1 MRGCP
6 AIPRHFDVMSRTIT
20 TWAGPH
26 DGRPFT
32 VGVAATDDTRSMVN
46 RSSRR
51 RSVLI
56 GVMLSAVIG
65 GCVQP
70 AIAAPV
76 RDAGDQAGT
85 FRKSPVLSTEQD
97 VAQALSASLRDPRW
111 REQIRTAALG
121 GADVDLQAL
130 ASSTA
135 APEGRNLFASVS
147 AADHRVAALKG
158 LPASTGSLLRV
169 RLGAP
174 SMRSHLKAG
183 VTPWIAVAAADDDA
197 KTITAYD
204 SQGHAHA
211 VDTARVP
218 ERPLYI
224 LDIDVT
230 KAHRAGLKV
239 LQKAF
244 ADKDLTSLP
253 SSKAANRAEAASTA
267 GWWATKVTAVE
278 VNDDQE
284 PWFKGAA
291 EMFSLVTG
299 FGQDGTARVDS
310 VDMPYLDY
318 DGTVYYPNQILV
330 NWSNYKYNLA
340 DVVMMEDDD
349 GTNYRALAQAIT
361 TALLTVTD
369 QGTYIPLVNAVL
381 SAIPD
386 SWFTD
391 DPDYVESWYTLAQNS
406 TGRLNGASG
415 NGWMT
420 VEPYF
425 VEEF

>member
-1 MRGCP
+1 
-6 AIPRHFDVMSRTIT
+6 
-20 TWAGPH
+20 
-26 DGRPFT
+26 
-32 VGVAATDDTRSMVN
+32 MVS
-46 RSSRR
+46 RSSKRR
-51 RSVLI
+51 GVLI
-56 GVMLSAVIG
+56 GMMLCAVIG

-76 RDAGDQAGT
+76 RDAGDQAT
-85 FRKSPVLSTEQD
+85 AFRKSPVRTAEQRI
-97 VAQALSASLRDPRW
+97 ARALSASLRDPRW
-111 REQIRTAALG
+111 REQVRAAALG
-121 GADVDLQAL
+121 TGDVDLQAL
-130 ASSTA
+130 TSRTA
-135 APEGRNLFASVS
+135 DPAGRNLHASVS
-147 AADHRVAALKG
+147 AADRRIAGLKG

-174 SMRSHLKAG
+174 SMRPHLRAG
-183 VTPWIAVAAADDDA
+183 ATPWIAVAATGDDA
-197 KTITAYD
+197 KNLTAYD
-204 SQGHAHA
+204 SRGHAHT
-211 VDTARVP
+211 VGTAHVP
-218 ERPLYI
+218 DRPLYI

-230 KAHRAGLKV
+230 KAHRAGLQV

-244 ADKDLTSLP
+244 ADKGLTSLP
-253 SSKAANRAEAASTA
+253 SKAANSTRAASA
-267 GWWATKVTAVE
+267 GGWWATKVTAVE

>member
-1 MRGCP
+1 
-6 AIPRHFDVMSRTIT
+6 
-20 TWAGPH
+20 
-26 DGRPFT
+26 
-32 VGVAATDDTRSMVN
+32 
-46 RSSRR
+46 
-51 RSVLI
+51 
-56 GVMLSAVIG
+56 MLFAVIG

-111 REQIRTAALG
+111 REQIRAAALG

-244 ADKDLTSLP
+244 ADKGLTSLL
-253 SSKAANRAEAASTA
+253 SSKAANGVDAASTA

-299 FGQDGTARVDS
+299 FGQDGKARVDS

-318 DGTVYYPNQILV
+318 GGTVYFPNQILV

-386 SWFTD
+386 GWFTD

>member
-1 MRGCP
+1 
-6 AIPRHFDVMSRTIT
+6 MSR
-20 TWAGPH
+20 
-26 DGRPFT
+26 
-32 VGVAATDDTRSMVN
+32 
-46 RSSRR
+46 SSKRR
-51 RSVLI
+51 GVLI
-56 GVMLSAVIG
+56 GVMLCAVIG
-65 GCVQP
+65 GAVQP

-76 RDAGDQAGT
+76 RDTGDQAT
-85 FRKSPVLSTEQD
+85 PFRKSPVGSTEQEI
-97 VAQALSASLRDPRW
+97 ARALSGSLRDPQW
-111 REQIRTAALG
+111 REQVRAAALG
-121 GADVDLQAL
+121 TEDVDLQAL
-130 ASSTA
+130 AGRAA
-135 APEGRNLFASVS
+135 APAGRNLFASVS
-147 AADHRVAALKG
+147 AADRRIAGLKG

-174 SMRSHLKAG
+174 SMRSNLNAE

-197 KTITAYD
+197 KSITAYD
-204 SQGHAHA
+204 SQGRAHA

-218 ERPLYI
+218 GRPLYV

-244 ADKDLTSLP
+244 ADKGLTSLP
-253 SSKAANRAEAASTA
+253 KATESVDAANRADAASAA

-284 PWFKGAA
+284 PWFKGSA

-299 FGQDGTARVDS
+299 FGQDGAARVDS

-406 TGRLNGASG
+406 SGRLNGASG

-425 VEEF
+425 VEQF

>member
-1 MRGCP
+1 
-6 AIPRHFDVMSRTIT
+6 
-20 TWAGPH
+20 
-26 DGRPFT
+26 
-32 VGVAATDDTRSMVN
+32 MVN
-46 RSSRR
+46 RSGKR

-56 GVMLSAVIG
+56 GVMLSAVVG
-65 GCVQP
+65 GSLQP
-70 AIAAPV
+70 ALAAPV
-76 RDAGDQAGT
+76 RDAGDRAT
-85 FRKSPVLSTEQD
+85 TARTSPVLSTEQD
-97 VAQALSASLRDPRW
+97 IARDLSASLRDPQW
-111 REQIRTAALG
+111 RERIRAAALG
-121 GADVDLQAL
+121 GEDVDLQAL
-130 ASSTA
+130 ARSTA
-135 APEGRNLFASVS
+135 APEGRNLLASVA
-147 AADHRVAALKG
+147 AADRHIAALKG

-174 SMRSHLKAG
+174 SMRSHLKADA
-183 VTPWIAVAAADDDA
+183 TPWIAVAAAADDA
-197 KTITAYD
+197 RTITAYD
-204 SQGHAHA
+204 GQGHAHA
-211 VDTARVP
+211 VGTAQVP
-218 ERPLYI
+218 DRPLYI

-244 ADKDLTSLP
+244 ADNGLTSLP
-253 SSKAANRAEAASTA
+253 SKAADGARTAATA

-299 FGQDGTARVDS
+299 FGQDGAARVDS

-425 VEEF
+425 VEQF

>member
-1 MRGCP
+1 
-6 AIPRHFDVMSRTIT
+6 
-20 TWAGPH
+20 
-26 DGRPFT
+26 
-32 VGVAATDDTRSMVN
+32 MVN

-85 FRKSPVLSTEQD
+85 FRTSPVLSTEQD
-97 VAQALSASLRDPRW
+97 VAKALSASLRDPRW
-111 REQIRTAALG
+111 REQIRAAALG
-121 GADVDLQAL
+121 GADVDLQGL
-130 ASSTA
+130 TSSTA
-135 APEGRNLFASVS
+135 TPEGRDLFASVS

-174 SMRSHLKAG
+174 SMRSRLKAG

-211 VDTARVP
+211 VDTARIP

-239 LQKAF
+239 LQEAF
-244 ADKDLTSLP
+244 ADKSLTSLP
-253 SSKAANRAEAASTA
+253 SSKAANSSNAASMA

-278 VNDDQE
+278 VNDDKE

-318 DGTVYYPNQILV
+318 DGTIYYPNQILV

>member
-1 MRGCP
+1 
-6 AIPRHFDVMSRTIT
+6 
-20 TWAGPH
+20 
-26 DGRPFT
+26 
-32 VGVAATDDTRSMVN
+32 MVS
-46 RSSRR
+46 RSSKRR
-51 RSVLI
+51 GVLI
-56 GVMLSAVIG
+56 GVMLCAVVVG
-65 GCVQP
+65 AVQP

-76 RDAGDQAGT
+76 RDAGDQAAPS
-85 FRKSPVLSTEQD
+85 RKSPVGATEQEIARALST
-97 VAQALSASLRDPRW
+97 SLRDPRW
-111 REQIRTAALG
+111 REQVRAAALG
-121 GADVDLQAL
+121 TGDVDLQAL
-130 ASSTA
+130 ARGTA
-135 APEGRNLFASVS
+135 APRGRDLLATVS
-147 AADHRVAALKG
+147 AADRRIVGLKG
-158 LPASTGSLLRV
+158 LPASTGSLLRL

-174 SMRSHLKAG
+174 SMRAALGAD
-183 VTPWIAVAAADDDA
+183 VTPWIAVAAAADDA
-197 KTITAYD
+197 RTITAYD
-204 SQGHAHA
+204 SQGRAHA

-218 ERPLYI
+218 DRPMYI

-244 ADKDLTSLP
+244 ADKGLTSLP
-253 SSKAANRAEAASTA
+253 KAADSAATANRAATTSAA

-278 VNDDQE
+278 VNDDEE

-299 FGQDGTARVDS
+299 FGQDGAARVDS

-386 SWFTD
+386 DWFTD

-425 VEEF
+425 VEQF

>member
-1 MRGCP
+1 
-6 AIPRHFDVMSRTIT
+6 
-20 TWAGPH
+20 
-26 DGRPFT
+26 
-32 VGVAATDDTRSMVN
+32 MVS
-46 RSSRR
+46 RSSKR
-51 RSVLI
+51 RSVLV

-65 GCVQP
+65 GFVQP

-76 RDAGDQAGT
+76 RDAGDQATT
-85 FRKSPVLSTEQD
+85 FRRSPVLSTEQD
-97 VAQALSASLRDPRW
+97 IARTLSATLRDPRW
-111 REQIRTAALG
+111 REQIRAAALG
-121 GADVDLQAL
+121 GEDVDLQAL

-135 APEGRNLFASVS
+135 DPEGRNLLASVA
-147 AADHRVAALKG
+147 AADRRIAALKG

-174 SMRSHLKAG
+174 SMRSHLNAG
-183 VTPWIAVAAADDDA
+183 ATPWIAVAAADDDA
-197 KTITAYD
+197 RTITAYD

-211 VDTARVP
+211 VSTAHVP
-218 ERPLYI
+218 GRPLYI

-239 LQKAF
+239 LQQAF
-244 ADKDLTSLP
+244 ADKGLTSLP
-253 SSKAANRAEAASTA
+253 SKAANSTRAASTA

>member
-1 MRGCP
+1 
-6 AIPRHFDVMSRTIT
+6 
-20 TWAGPH
+20 
-26 DGRPFT
+26 
-32 VGVAATDDTRSMVN
+32 MVN

-76 RDAGDQAGT
+76 RDAGDQAGA

-97 VAQALSASLRDPRW
+97 VAKALSASLRDPMW
-111 REQIRTAALG
+111 REQMRAAALG

-135 APEGRNLFASVS
+135 APAGRNLFASVS
-147 AADHRVAALKG
+147 AADHRVAVLKG

-197 KTITAYD
+197 RTITAYD

-211 VDTARVP
+211 VETARVP

-244 ADKDLTSLP
+244 ADKGLTSLP
-253 SSKAANRAEAASTA
+253 SSKAANGADAASTA
-267 GWWATKVTAVE
+267 GWWATKITAVE
-278 VNDDQE
+278 VNDDKE

-299 FGQDGTARVDS
+299 FGQDGRARVDS

>member
-1 MRGCP
+1 M
-6 AIPRHFDVMSRTIT
+6 M
-20 TWAGPH
+20 
-26 DGRPFT
+26 
-32 VGVAATDDTRSMVN
+32 N
-46 RSSRR
+46 RSGR
-51 RSVLI
+51 RSGVLI
-56 GVMLSAVIG
+56 GVLLSAVVG
-65 GCVQP
+65 GTVQP

-76 RDAGDQAGT
+76 RDAGDQAT
-85 FRKSPVLSTEQD
+85 PFRNSPVRSTELEI
-97 VAQALSASLRDPRW
+97 ARTLSASLRDPRW
-111 REQIRTAALG
+111 REQVRTAALG
-121 GADVDLQAL
+121 TEDVDLQAL
-130 ASSTA
+130 TSGTA
-135 APEGRNLFASVS
+135 APKGRKLLASVA
-147 AADHRVAALKG
+147 AADRRLAELKG

-169 RLGAP
+169 RLGSP
-174 SMRSHLKAG
+174 SMRSRLDAG
-183 VTPWIAVAAADDDA
+183 VTPWIAVAAADDHA
-197 KTITAYD
+197 KDITAYD
-204 SQGHAHA
+204 SQGHVHA

-218 ERPLYI
+218 DRPLYI

-244 ADKDLTSLP
+244 ADKAPASLP
-253 SSKAANRAEAASTA
+253 ENANSAGAASAA

-299 FGQDGTARVDS
+299 FGQDGAARVDS

-330 NWSNYKYNLA
+330 NWSTYKYNLA

-369 QGTYIPLVNAVL
+369 QGSYIPLVNAVL

-406 TGRLNGASG
+406 SGRLNGASG

-425 VEEF
+425 VEQF

>member
-1 MRGCP
+1 M
-6 AIPRHFDVMSRTIT
+6 HRTT
-20 TWAGPH
+20 SAPVRAH
-26 DGRPFT
+26 HPYDGRPFT
-32 VGVAATDDTRSMVN
+32 VGAAATDNTRSMVS

-51 RSVLI
+51 RGVLI

-65 GCVQP
+65 GTVQP

-76 RDAGDQAGT
+76 RDAGDQAT
-85 FRKSPVLSTEQD
+85 PFRKSPVASTEQEI
-97 VAQALSASLRDPRW
+97 ARALSASLRDPRW
-111 REQIRTAALG
+111 REQVRTAALG
-121 GADVDLQAL
+121 TEDVDLQAL
-130 ASSTA
+130 AGSSTTPPA
-135 APEGRNLFASVS
+135 GRNLFASVS
-147 AADHRVAALKG
+147 AADRRIAGLKG

-174 SMRSHLKAG
+174 SMRSRLDAG
-183 VTPWIAVAAADDDA
+183 ATPWIAVAAAADDA
-197 KTITAYD
+197 KSLTAYD
-204 SQGHAHA
+204 SRGNAHA

-218 ERPLYI
+218 DRPLYI

-244 ADKDLTSLP
+244 ADKGLTSLP
-253 SSKAANRAEAASTA
+253 AKAPNSAAAASTA

>member
-1 MRGCP
+1 
-6 AIPRHFDVMSRTIT
+6 
-20 TWAGPH
+20 
-26 DGRPFT
+26 
-32 VGVAATDDTRSMVN
+32 MVN

-76 RDAGDQAGT
+76 RDAGDQAAT
-85 FRKSPVLSTEQD
+85 FRTSPVLSTEQD
-97 VAQALSASLRDPRW
+97 VAKALSASLRDPRW
-111 REQIRTAALG
+111 REQIRAAALG

-135 APEGRNLFASVS
+135 APEGRNLFAAVS

-183 VTPWIAVAAADDDA
+183 VTPWIAVAAAADDA

-211 VDTARVP
+211 VDTARIP

-239 LQKAF
+239 LQEAF
-244 ADKDLTSLP
+244 ADKGLTSLP
-253 SSKAANRAEAASTA
+253 SSKAANSSNAASTA

-278 VNDDQE
+278 VNDDKE

-299 FGQDGTARVDS
+299 FGQDGKARVDS

>member
-1 MRGCP
+1 
-6 AIPRHFDVMSRTIT
+6 
-20 TWAGPH
+20 
-26 DGRPFT
+26 
-32 VGVAATDDTRSMVN
+32 MVN
-46 RSSRR
+46 RSSKRR
-51 RSVLI
+51 GLLV
-56 GVMLSAVIG
+56 GVMLSAVVG
-65 GCVQP
+65 GTVQP
-70 AIAAPV
+70 AIAAPP
-76 RDAGDQAGT
+76 RDAGDQATPSRTSAVG
-85 FRKSPVLSTEQD
+85 STEQEI
-97 VAQALSASLRDPRW
+97 ARTLSASLRDPRW
-111 REQIRTAALG
+111 RAQVRTAALG
-121 GADVDLQAL
+121 TEDVDLQAL
-130 ASSTA
+130 TGAATA
-135 APEGRNLFASVS
+135 ARGRDLFASVA
-147 AADHRVAALKG
+147 AADRRIAGLKG

-174 SMRSHLKAG
+174 SMRSGLTAG
-183 VTPWIAVAAADDDA
+183 ATPWIAVAATADDA
-197 KTITAYD
+197 KTLTAYD
-204 SQGHAHA
+204 SQGRTHS

-218 ERPLYI
+218 DRPLYI

-230 KAHRAGLKV
+230 KAHRAGLRV
-239 LQKAF
+239 LQQAF
-244 ADKDLTSLP
+244 VDKGLASRP
-253 SSKAANRAEAASTA
+253 KAAAGAAA
-267 GWWATKVTAVE
+267 ANGGWWATKVTAVE

-299 FGQDGTARVDS
+299 FGQDGAARVDS

-318 DGTVYYPNQILV
+318 GGTVYYPNQILV
-330 NWSNYKYNLA
+330 NWSNYKYDLA

-425 VEEF
+425 VSEF

>member
-1 MRGCP
+1 MVSRSRKRRGLL
-6 AIPRHFDVMSRTIT
+6 V
-20 TWAGPH
+20 
-26 DGRPFT
+26 
-32 VGVAATDDTRSMVN
+32 
-46 RSSRR
+46 
-51 RSVLI
+51 
-56 GVMLSAVIG
+56 GVMLSAVVG
-65 GCVQP
+65 GTVQP

-76 RDAGDQAGT
+76 RDAGDQAAPFG
-85 FRKSPVLSTEQD
+85 RSPVRSAEQEI
-97 VAQALSASLRDPRW
+97 ARALSASLADPGW
-111 REQIRTAALG
+111 REQVRAAALG
-121 GADVDLQAL
+121 TGDVDLQAL
-130 ASSTA
+130 TGSTA
-135 APEGRNLFASVS
+135 AAQGRNLFASVS
-147 AADHRVAALKG
+147 AADRRIAGLKG

-169 RLGAP
+169 RLAAP
-174 SMRSHLKAG
+174 SMRSHLNAD
-183 VTPWIAVAAADDDA
+183 VTPWIAVAAADDA
-197 KTITAYD
+197 AASITAYD
-204 SQGHAHA
+204 RQGRAHS

-218 ERPLYI
+218 DRPLYI

-239 LQKAF
+239 LRKAF
-244 ADKDLTSLP
+244 ADKGLTPLVNS
-253 SSKAANRAEAASTA
+253 ASGA

-278 VNDDQE
+278 VDDDQE

-369 QGTYIPLVNAVL
+369 QGAYIPLVNAVL

-391 DPDYVESWYTLAQNS
+391 DPDYVESWYTLARNS
-406 TGRLNGASG
+406 SGRLNGASG

>member
-1 MRGCP
+1 
-6 AIPRHFDVMSRTIT
+6 
-20 TWAGPH
+20 
-26 DGRPFT
+26 
-32 VGVAATDDTRSMVN
+32 
-46 RSSRR
+46 
-51 RSVLI
+51 
-56 GVMLSAVIG
+56 MLSAVIG
-65 GCVQP
+65 GSVQP
-70 AIAAPV
+70 AVAAPV
-76 RDAGDQAGT
+76 RDAGDRAT
-85 FRKSPVLSTEQD
+85 TVRTSPVWSTEQQI
-97 VAQALSASLRDPRW
+97 ARALAASLRDRGW
-111 REQIRTAALG
+111 RDEVRAAALG
-121 GADVDLQAL
+121 TEDVDLQAL
-130 ASSTA
+130 AGGTA
-135 APEGRNLFASVS
+135 EPEGGKLLASLS
-147 AADHRVAALKG
+147 AADRRIAGLKG
-158 LPASTGSLLRV
+158 LPASTGSLLRL
-169 RLGAP
+169 RLAAP
-174 SMRSHLKAG
+174 SMRSRLDAAA
-183 VTPWIAVAAADDDA
+183 TPWIAVAAADDDA
-197 KTITAYD
+197 RNITAYD
-204 SQGHAHA
+204 SRGQAHS
-211 VDTARVP
+211 VGTAHVP
-218 ERPLYI
+218 DRPLYL

-244 ADKDLTSLP
+244 ADKGLTSLP
-253 SSKAANRAEAASTA
+253 SKAANSARAASPA
-267 GWWATKVTAVE
+267 GWWATKITAVE

-406 TGRLNGASG
+406 SGRLNGASG

>member
-1 MRGCP
+1 
-6 AIPRHFDVMSRTIT
+6 
-20 TWAGPH
+20 
-26 DGRPFT
+26 
-32 VGVAATDDTRSMVN
+32 MVN

-56 GVMLSAVIG
+56 GVMLFAVIG

-111 REQIRTAALG
+111 REQIRAAALG

-244 ADKDLTSLP
+244 ADKGLTSLL
-253 SSKAANRAEAASTA
+253 SSKAANGVDAASTA

-299 FGQDGTARVDS
+299 FGQDGKARVDS

-318 DGTVYYPNQILV
+318 GGTVYFPNQILV

-386 SWFTD
+386 GWFTD

>member
-1 MRGCP
+1 
-6 AIPRHFDVMSRTIT
+6 
-20 TWAGPH
+20 
-26 DGRPFT
+26 
-32 VGVAATDDTRSMVN
+32 MVS
-46 RSSRR
+46 RSSKRR
-51 RSVLI
+51 GLLV
-56 GVMLSAVIG
+56 GVMLSAAVG
-65 GCVQP
+65 GTVQP
-70 AIAAPV
+70 AIAAPP
-76 RDAGDQAGT
+76 RDAGDRSAPSRTSAVGAAEQEIART
-85 FRKSPVLSTEQD
+85 LS
-97 VAQALSASLRDPRW
+97 VSLRDPRW
-111 REQIRTAALG
+111 RAQVRTAALG
-121 GADVDLQAL
+121 AEDVDLQAL
-130 ASSTA
+130 TGGATA
-135 APEGRNLFASVS
+135 AGGRDLFASVA
-147 AADHRVAALKG
+147 AADRRIAGLKG

-174 SMRSHLKAG
+174 SMRSGLTAG
-183 VTPWIAVAAADDDA
+183 ATPWIAVAATADDA
-197 KTITAYD
+197 RSLTAYD
-204 SQGHAHA
+204 SQGRAHV

-218 ERPLYI
+218 DRPLYV

-230 KAHRAGLKV
+230 KAHRAGLRV
-239 LQKAF
+239 LQNAF
-244 ADKDLTSLP
+244 ADKGLASRPKTAAGAA
-253 SSKAANRAEAASTA
+253 AANG

-278 VNDDQE
+278 VNDDEE

-299 FGQDGTARVDS
+299 FGQDGAARVDS

-330 NWSNYKYNLA
+330 NWSTYKYDLA

-349 GTNYRALAQAIT
+349 GTNYRALAEAIT

-391 DPDYVESWYTLAQNS
+391 DPDYVESWYTLARNS

-425 VEEF
+425 VSES

>member
-1 MRGCP
+1 
-6 AIPRHFDVMSRTIT
+6 
-20 TWAGPH
+20 
-26 DGRPFT
+26 
-32 VGVAATDDTRSMVN
+32 MVS

-51 RSVLI
+51 RAVLI
-56 GVMLSAVIG
+56 GMMLSAVIG
-65 GCVQP
+65 GSVQP
-70 AIAAPV
+70 AVAAPV
-76 RDAGDQAGT
+76 RDAGDQATT
-85 FRKSPVLSTEQD
+85 FRKSPVWSTEQEI
-97 VAQALSASLRDPRW
+97 ARALSTSLSDPQW
-111 REQIRTAALG
+111 REQVRTAALG
-121 GADVDLQAL
+121 TGDVDLQAL
-130 ASSTA
+130 TGGTTA
-135 APEGRNLFASVS
+135 APDGRNLHASVS
-147 AADHRVAALKG
+147 AANRRIAGLKG

-174 SMRSHLKAG
+174 SMRSRLNAD
-183 VTPWIAVAAADDDA
+183 VTPWIAVAAPDDHA
-197 KTITAYD
+197 ENITAYD
-204 SQGHAHA
+204 SRGHAHT
-211 VDTARVP
+211 VGTARVP
-218 ERPLYI
+218 DRPLYI

-244 ADKDLTSLP
+244 ADKGLTSLP
-253 SSKAANRAEAASTA
+253 SKAANSAQAASAA

-425 VEEF
+425 VQEF

>member
-1 MRGCP
+1 MVSRSRKRRGL
-6 AIPRHFDVMSRTIT
+6 
-20 TWAGPH
+20 
-26 DGRPFT
+26 
-32 VGVAATDDTRSMVN
+32 
-46 RSSRR
+46 
-51 RSVLI
+51 LI
-56 GVMLSAVIG
+56 GVMLSAVVG
-65 GCVQP
+65 GTVQP

-76 RDAGDQAGT
+76 RDAGDRATPFG
-85 FRKSPVLSTEQD
+85 RSPVRSAEQEI
-97 VAQALSASLRDPRW
+97 ARALSASLADPGW
-111 REQIRTAALG
+111 REQVRAAALG
-121 GADVDLQAL
+121 TEDVDLQAL
-130 ASSTA
+130 TGSTA
-135 APEGRNLFASVS
+135 AAQGRNLFASVS
-147 AADHRVAALKG
+147 AADRRIAGLKG

-169 RLGAP
+169 RLAAP
-174 SMRSHLKAG
+174 SMRLHLNAD

-197 KTITAYD
+197 GSITAYD
-204 SQGHAHA
+204 RQGRAHS

-218 ERPLYI
+218 DRPLYI
-224 LDIDVT
+224 LDIDVS

-239 LQKAF
+239 LRKTF
-244 ADKDLTSLP
+244 ADKGLTPLVNS
-253 SSKAANRAEAASTA
+253 ASGA

-369 QGTYIPLVNAVL
+369 QGAYIPLVNAVL

-391 DPDYVESWYTLAQNS
+391 DPDYVESWYTLARNS
-406 TGRLNGASG
+406 SGRLNGASG

>member
-1 MRGCP
+1 
-6 AIPRHFDVMSRTIT
+6 
-20 TWAGPH
+20 
-26 DGRPFT
+26 
-32 VGVAATDDTRSMVN
+32 MVS
-46 RSSRR
+46 RSSKRR
-51 RSVLI
+51 GLLI
-56 GVMLSAVIG
+56 GMMLSAVIG
-65 GCVQP
+65 ASVQP

-76 RDAGDQAGT
+76 RDAGDQATT
-85 FRKSPVLSTEQD
+85 FRKSPVWSTERD
-97 VAQALSASLRDPRW
+97 IARALSASLRDPRW
-111 REQIRTAALG
+111 RAQVRAAALG
-121 GADVDLQAL
+121 TEDVDLQAL
-130 ASSTA
+130 TGRTAS
-135 APEGRNLFASVS
+135 PEGRDLYASVS
-147 AADHRVAALKG
+147 AADRRIVDLKG

-174 SMRSHLKAG
+174 SMRSHLNAE
-183 VTPWIAVAAADDDA
+183 VTPWIAVAAPDDDA
-197 KTITAYD
+197 KDITAYD
-204 SQGHAHA
+204 SRGHAHTIG
-211 VDTARVP
+211 TAHVP
-218 ERPLYI
+218 DRPLYI

-239 LQKAF
+239 LRKAF
-244 ADKDLTSLP
+244 TDKGLNSLP
-253 SSKAANRAEAASTA
+253 KKAAANSADAASAA

-406 TGRLNGASG
+406 SGRLNGASG

-425 VEEF
+425 VEQF